1 MYASIDISGKIIAIH
16 DEKNIVEEYNN
27 RVYYYHKIHLD
38 IIKVKKKSVKKISYL
53 DDLYL
58 VRYGETYVQAGYL
71 TYIQLAYDQM
81 SEDLKFAQEIILRT
95 LEINELSSKESKV
108 LAKSAAI
115 LGRLHYESESYTPS
129 LNELKSLKDSY
140 DPYIYNYGMY
150 E

>member
-1 MYASIDISGKIIAIH
+1 
-16 DEKNIVEEYNN
+16 
-27 RVYYYHKIHLD
+27 
-38 IIKVKKKSVKKISYL
+38 
-53 DDLYL
+53 
-58 VRYGETYVQAGYL
+58 
-71 TYIQLAYDQM
+71 M

-108 LAKSAAI
+108 LAKSAEI